1 MSHNIRI
8 NSNSWSISLI
18 CLAYLQLVDNAISTV
33 TLRLSNRWAL
43 LSRVRQH
50 CSHCGHE
57 WAWNSQPFIKDTPA
71 GNILLLAS
79 IQFSGCTPGKVIHF
93 LNCVRVACIADRTF
107 YLHQTQYL
115 ELAVLSVWKDK
126 QHQLLSAIL
135 KQCSAIIIGGD
146 GRAGSPGHSAKFG
159 SYGILDL
166 NTNKVLHIE
175 LVQVLSKS
183 IVHSNSYYSITYR
196 ATKSSPAT
204 TWRKWAQ

>member
-1 MSHNIRI
+1 M
-8 NSNSWSISLI
+8 
-18 CLAYLQLVDNAISTV
+18 
-33 TLRLSNRWAL
+33 
-43 LSRVRQH
+43 
-50 CSHCGHE
+50 
-57 WAWNSQPFIKDTPA
+57 
-71 GNILLLAS
+71 
-79 IQFSGCTPGKVIHF
+79 
-93 LNCVRVACIADRTF
+93 ACIADRTF

-183 IVHSNSYYSITYR
+183 IVHNNSYIRLLIEQRSQVQQPHGENGLSEESEI
-196 ATKSSPAT
+196 SL
-204 TWRKWAQ
+204 